1 MQRHIINQL
10 LVWKNSPRRKP
21 LILEGARQVGKT
33 YLLKELFG
41 AKYYDNMAYLNLQNP
56 SPELKTV
63 FTETLD
69 PARIIPQLEL
79 LLGIDIKP
87 GKTLIIF
94 DEIQELPRVLTSLKY
109 FYENAPE
116 YHVVVAGSLLGVF
129 LQHPDVSFPVG
140 KVDTMR
146 LEPMNF
152 AEFIEAKGQK
162 RILNHLYKNPDDN
175 IFDSKLSD
183 FLREYMVVGGMPA
196 TVQSWV
202 EAGDISMVDR
212 IQQEILSNYRNDFG
226 KHSQDRSAIRIGQVF
241 DSLPAQFAKSQDKFV
256 YGLIKNG
263 ARAREYELAIEWL
276 VNAGIVRRVFRTT
289 SGKNIP
295 LKAYEDRNAFKLYF
309 LDIGLFRQLAEI
321 PSSVVLQQDAI
332 FNQFN
337 GLMAEQY
344 VLQELMP
351 TSNLYYWTSGATA
364 EVDFVTQIDTQIVPI
379 EVKSGNKVQAKSL
392 RVYQERYLPQ
402 LALRFWLKPNQFES
416 NLLNISLYKTF
427 LLSKYL
433 KDYLAKL

>member
-1 MQRHIINQL
+1 MQRNIIKQL
-10 LVWKNSPRRKP
+10 LDWKNSPRRKP
-21 LILEGARQVGKT
+21 LVLEGARQVGKT

-41 AKYYDNMAYLNLQNP
+41 AKYYDNVAYLNLQNP
-56 SPELKTV
+56 SLELKTI
-63 FTETLD
+63 FAETLE
-69 PARIIPQLEL
+69 PSRIIPQLEI

-94 DEIQELPRVLTSLKY
+94 DEVQELPQVLTSLKY
-109 FYENAPE
+109 FYENTPE
-116 YHVVVAGSLLGVF
+116 YHVAVAGSLLGVF

-140 KVDTMR
+140 KVNTLH

-162 RILNHLYKNPDDN
+162 RILRHLEKHPDDH

-183 FLREYMVVGGMPA
+183 LLREYMVVGGMPA
-196 TVQSWV
+196 VVQSWV
-202 EAGDISMVDR
+202 EEGDIRIVDH

-226 KHSQDRSAIRIGQVF
+226 KHSQDRSTIRIEQVF
-241 DSLPAQFAKSQDKFV
+241 DSLPTQFAKSQDKFV
-256 YGLIKNG
+256 YGLVKEG
-263 ARAREYELAIEWL
+263 ARAREYEVAIEWL

-295 LKAYEDRNAFKLYF
+295 LKAYEDRSAFKLYF
-309 LDIGLFRQLAEI
+309 LDIGLFRQLAQI

-344 VLQELMP
+344 ILQELMP
-351 TSNLYYWTSGATA
+351 EYNLYYWTSGATA
-364 EVDFVTQIDTQIVPI
+364 EVDFVAQIGAHIVPI
-379 EVKSGNKVQAKSL
+379 EVKSGNNVQAKSL
-392 RVYQERYLPQ
+392 KIYQERYTPKLS
-402 LALRFWLKPNQFES
+402 LRFWLKPNQFGPDM
-416 NLLNISLYKTF
+416 LNISLYKTF
-427 LLSKYL
+427 LLSAYL
-433 KDYLAKL
+433 NNFS